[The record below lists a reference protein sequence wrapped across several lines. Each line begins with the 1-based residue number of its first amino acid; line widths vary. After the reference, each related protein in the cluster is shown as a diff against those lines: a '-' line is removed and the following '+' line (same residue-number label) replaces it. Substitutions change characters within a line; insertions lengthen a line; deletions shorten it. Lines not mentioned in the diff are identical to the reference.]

1 MPVAKPGGKF
11 AFLKGVPD
19 WITLRTRQAFIPL
32 RVQEEDLARV
42 IAELEIRTGS
52 KIVRT
57 R

>member
-1 MPVAKPGGKF
+1 M
-11 AFLKGVPD
+11 PD
-19 WITLRTRQAFIPL
+19 WITLRTKQAFIPL
-32 RVQEEDLARV
+32 RVQDEDLARV